1 VGQVHHSTSAF
12 LSPEQAAEIV
22 ACLPPFCSSVLVT
35 HLSRPEEVLPVLKT
49 ANVTTLQL
57 HGDTTP
63 EEAVQIKRQLPLLKI
78 YKAIHVFD
86 ESTTRDARRYSG
98 SVDGIILDTAI
109 RATGQVGGTGKTHD
123 WNISKSVVRSIT
135 LPVILAGGLD
145 PENIVE
151 ALRTVQPYGV
161 DVNSGVSKPG
171 GIKDHEKLRL
181 FIARA
186 KSH

>member
-1 VGQVHHSTSAF
+1 VHHSTSTF
-12 LSPEQAAEIV
+12 LSAEQAAEIV
-22 ACLPPFCSSVLVT
+22 ARLPLFCSSVLVT
-35 HLSRPEEVLPVLKT
+35 HLSRPEQVMPILKI
-49 ANVTTLQL
+49 ADVTTLQL

-63 EEAVQIKRQLPLLKI
+63 EETVQIKMQLPYLKT

-86 ESTTRDARRYSG
+86 ESAIQEAAQYISC
-98 SVDGIILDTAI
+98 VDGIILDTAI

-123 WNISKSVVRSIT
+123 WSISKAVVRSIA
-135 LPVILAGGLD
+135 LPVILAGGLN
-145 PENIVE
+145 PENIAE
-151 ALRTVQPYGV
+151 AIRTVQPYGV
-161 DVNSGVSKPG
+161 DVNSGVSKAG